1 MEKEDIL
8 CGRLFIS
15 GKEGPPGPKGDPF
28 TYNDFTPEQLE
39 NLKGPKGDTGPIGPQ
54 GPQGEVGPKGPQGP
68 KGEPFTYDDFTPEQL
83 NKLKGPKGDTGP
95 VGPKGEQGPKGD
107 TGPKGDKGDTGPQ
120 GIQGLTG
127 PEGPIGPQGIQG
139 PQGEKGDKG
148 DTGSSGVYIGDTQ
161 PTGDYNVWID
171 PTGSETAGLA
181 TKAELANKQDKLTAG
196 DNITI
201 DSNNVISASGG
212 GSSGGASGYAFS
224 STQTLTDEDKAHL
237 KEIISNKEIN
247 MVIDDLTV
255 VRKLNIGNK
264 RAFVVINY
272 NGATSN
278 QVLIYA
284 IDINS
289 SFEIISSKFSLFMSY
304 YLVGNSSATNG
315 DIITS
320 ENLSQYISFWNATTD
335 NSYSDLYNAKELM
348 IKLEM
353 SAGGFVFFY
362 GYFPEGLG
370 NNREFFLLPNST
382 SVSDGYFQY
391 NGSSIEIY
399 NTSYSINTI
408 YYKT

>member
-28 TYNDFTPEQLE
+28 TYDDFTPEQLE
-39 NLKGPKGDTGPIGPQ
+39 GLKGPKGDTGPQGPI
-54 GPQGEVGPKGPQGP
+54 GPQGEVGPRGPQGP
-68 KGEPFTYDDFTPEQL
+68 KGDPFTYNDFTPEQL

-148 DTGSSGVYIGDTQ
+148 DTGSSGVYIGDTE
-161 PTGDYNVWID
+161 PIGDYNVWID
-171 PTGSETAGLA
+171 PNGSETAGLA

-196 DNITI
+196 TNITI

-255 VRKLNIGNK
+255 VRKLYIGNK
-264 RAFVVINY
+264 RGFVVINY

-278 QVLIYA
+278 QVLVYTV
-284 IDINS
+284 DYNS
-289 SFEIISSKFSLFMSY
+289 SGNITSDTFALFMSY
-304 YLVGNSSATNG
+304 YLAGNSSALSG

-320 ENLSQYISFWNATTD
+320 ENLSQYISHWNATTD
-335 NSYSDLYNAKELM
+335 TSYSDLYNAKELM

-382 SVSDGYFQY
+382 SVSNGYFQY

-399 NTSYSINTI
+399 NTQYSINTI

>member
-28 TYNDFTPEQLE
+28 TYEDFTPEQLE
-39 NLKGPKGDTGPIGPQ
+39 NLKGPKGDIGPVGPQ

-68 KGEPFTYDDFTPEQL
+68 KGDPFTYNDFTPEQL

-148 DTGSSGVYIGDTQ
+148 DTGSSGVYIGDTE

-171 PTGSETAGLA
+171 PNGSETAGLA

-196 DNITI
+196 TNITI

-237 KEIISNKEIN
+237 KEIILNEEIN

-255 VRKLNIGNK
+255 VRKLSIGNK
-264 RAFVVINY
+264 RGFVVINY

-278 QVLIYA
+278 QVLIYTV
-284 IDINS
+284 DYNS
-289 SFEIISSKFSLFMSY
+289 SGNITSDTFALFMSY
-304 YLVGNSSATNG
+304 YLAGNSSALSG

-320 ENLSQYISFWNATTD
+320 ENLSQYISPWNATTD
-335 NSYSDLYNAKELM
+335 TSYSDLYNAKELM

-399 NTSYSINTI
+399 NTQYSINTI

>member
-28 TYNDFTPEQLE
+28 TYDDFTPEQLE
-39 NLKGPKGDTGPIGPQ
+39 GLKGPKGDTGPV
-54 GPQGEVGPKGPQGP
+54 GPQGEVGPKGPTGP
-68 KGEPFTYDDFTPEQL
+68 KGDPFTYDDFTPEQL

-95 VGPKGEQGPKGD
+95 RGEQGQQGIQGPKGD
-107 TGPKGDKGDTGPQ
+107 VGPIGPQGPIGETGPQ
-120 GIQGLTG
+120 GEQG
-127 PEGPIGPQGIQG
+127 PQGPIGPQGIQG

-148 DTGSSGVYIGDTQ
+148 DTGSSGVYIGDTE

-171 PTGSETAGLA
+171 PNGSETAGLA

-196 DNITI
+196 TNITI

-212 GSSGGASGYAFS
+212 GSSGGVSGYAFI

-237 KEIISNKEIN
+237 KEIILNEEIN
-247 MVIDDLTV
+247 MVIDGLTV

-264 RAFVVINY
+264 KAFVVINY
-272 NGATSN
+272 NGAASN

-284 IDINS
+284 IDINN

-304 YLVGNSSATNG
+304 YLVGNSSVLNG

-320 ENLSQYISFWNATTD
+320 ENLSQYVSPWNTTTD
-335 NSYSDLYNAKELM
+335 SSYSDLYNAKELM
-348 IKLEM
+348 IKFETNI
-353 SAGGFVFFY
+353 GGFVFFY

-370 NNREFFLLPNST
+370 SNREFFLLPNST
-382 SVSDGYFQY
+382 SVSNGYFQY

-399 NTSYSINTI
+399 NTPYSINTI

>member
-28 TYNDFTPEQLE
+28 TYDDFTPEQLE
-39 NLKGPKGDTGPIGPQ
+39 NLKGPKGDTGPVGPQ
-54 GPQGEVGPKGPQGP
+54 G
-68 KGEPFTYDDFTPEQL
+68 L
-83 NKLKGPKGDTGP
+83 TGP
-95 VGPKGEQGPKGD
+95 QGPKGD
-107 TGPKGDKGDTGPQ
+107 TGPQGLTGEQGPKGDKGDVGPQGPQ

-148 DTGSSGVYIGDTQ
+148 DTGSSGVYIGDTE

-171 PTGSETAGLA
+171 PTGSETAGLV
-181 TKAELANKQDKLTAG
+181 TQAELANKQDKLTAG
-196 DNITI
+196 TNITI

>member
-1 MEKEDIL
+1 MNIDIL
-8 CGRLFIS
+8 KIRDQET
-15 GKEGPPGPKGDPF
+15 KEWKIIPAI
-28 TYNDFTPEQLE
+28 
-39 NLKGPKGDTGPIGPQ
+39 KGDT
-54 GPQGEVGPKGPQGP
+54 
-68 KGEPFTYDDFTPEQL
+68 
-83 NKLKGPKGDTGP
+83 
-95 VGPKGEQGPKGD
+95 
-107 TGPKGDKGDTGPQ
+107 
-120 GIQGLTG
+120 
-127 PEGPIGPQGIQG
+127 G

-148 DTGSSGVYIGDTQ
+148 DTGSSGVYIGDTE

-171 PTGSETAGLA
+171 PNGSETAGLA

-196 DNITI
+196 TNITI

-255 VRKLNIGNK
+255 VRKLYIGNK
-264 RAFVVINY
+264 RGFVVINY

-278 QVLIYA
+278 QVLIYTV
-284 IDINS
+284 DYNS
-289 SFEIISSKFSLFMSY
+289 SGNITSDTFALFMSY
-304 YLVGNSSATNG
+304 YLAGNSSALSG

-320 ENLSQYISFWNATTD
+320 ENLSQYISPWNATTD
-335 NSYSDLYNAKELM
+335 TSYSDLYNAKELM

-362 GYFPEGLG
+362 GYFPEALG

-399 NTSYSINTI
+399 NTQYSINTI

>member
-8 CGRLFIS
+8 CGRIFIS
-15 GKEGPPGPKGDPF
+15 GKEGPPGPKGEPF
-28 TYNDFTPEQLE
+28 TYEDFTPEQLE
-39 NLKGPKGDTGPIGPQ
+39 G
-54 GPQGEVGPKGPQGP
+54 
-68 KGEPFTYDDFTPEQL
+68 
-83 NKLKGPKGDTGP
+83 LKGPKGDTGP
-95 VGPKGEQGPKGD
+95 VGPQGLTGPQGPKGD
-107 TGPKGDKGDTGPQ
+107 TGPQGLTGEQGPKGDKGDTGPQ
-120 GIQGLTG
+120 GPQGIQGLTG
-127 PEGPIGPQGIQG
+127 PEGSIGPQGIQG

-148 DTGSSGVYIGDTQ
+148 DTGSSGVYIGDTE

-181 TKAELANKQDKLTAG
+181 TKAELASKQDKLTAG

-212 GSSGGASGYAFS
+212 GGSGGASGYAFS

-348 IKLEM
+348 IKLEK

>member
-15 GKEGPPGPKGDPF
+15 GKEGPPGP
-28 TYNDFTPEQLE
+28 
-39 NLKGPKGDTGPIGPQ
+39 I
-54 GPQGEVGPKGPQGP
+54 GPQGEVGPQGPQGP

-95 VGPKGEQGPKGD
+95 RGEQGPQGIQGPKGDIGPIGPQGPQGIKGDKGDIGPQGEQGEQGLTGEQGPKGD
-107 TGPKGDKGDTGPQ
+107 TGP
-120 GIQGLTG
+120 
-127 PEGPIGPQGIQG
+127 
-139 PQGEKGDKG
+139 QGEKGK
-148 DTGSSGVYIGDTQ
+148 DTVWMGSEEPSA
-161 PTGDYNVWID
+161 DYNIWID
-171 PTGSETAGLA
+171 PNGTSTDELA
-181 TKAELANKQDKLTAG
+181 TKKDLENKQDKLTAG
-196 DNITI
+196 ANITI

-237 KEIISNKEIN
+237 KEIILNEEIN

-255 VRKLNIGNK
+255 VRKLSIGNK
-264 RAFVVINY
+264 RGFVVINY

-278 QVLIYA
+278 QVLIYTV
-284 IDINS
+284 DYNS
-289 SFEIISSKFSLFMSY
+289 SGNITSDTFALFMSY
-304 YLVGNSSATNG
+304 YLAGNSSALSG

-320 ENLSQYISFWNATTD
+320 ENLSQYISPWNATTD
-335 NSYSDLYNAKELM
+335 TSYSDLYNAKELM

-382 SVSDGYFQY
+382 SVAQGYFQY

>member
-28 TYNDFTPEQLE
+28 TYDDFTPEQLE
-39 NLKGPKGDTGPIGPQ
+39 NLKGPKGDTGPVGPQ
-54 GPQGEVGPKGPQGP
+54 G
-68 KGEPFTYDDFTPEQL
+68 L
-83 NKLKGPKGDTGP
+83 TGP
-95 VGPKGEQGPKGD
+95 QGPKGD
-107 TGPKGDKGDTGPQ
+107 TGPEGLTGEQGPKGDKGDVGPQGPQ

-148 DTGSSGVYIGDTQ
+148 DTGSSGVYIGDTE
-161 PTGDYNVWID
+161 PIGDYNVWID
-171 PTGSETAGLA
+171 PTGSETAGLV
-181 TKAELANKQDKLTAG
+181 TQAELANKQDKLTAG

>member
-28 TYNDFTPEQLE
+28 TYEDFTPEQLE
-39 NLKGPKGDTGPIGPQ
+39 G
-54 GPQGEVGPKGPQGP
+54 
-68 KGEPFTYDDFTPEQL
+68 
-83 NKLKGPKGDTGP
+83 LKGPKGDTGP
-95 VGPKGEQGPKGD
+95 VGPQGLTGPQGPKGD
-107 TGPKGDKGDTGPQ
+107 TGPQGLTGEQGPKGDKGDVGPQGPQ

-148 DTGSSGVYIGDTQ
+148 DTGSSGVYIGDTE
-161 PTGDYNVWID
+161 PIGDYNVWID
-171 PTGSETAGLA
+171 PTGSETAGLV
-181 TKAELANKQDKLTAG
+181 TQAELANKQDKLTAG
-196 DNITI
+196 TNITI

-255 VRKLNIGNK
+255 VRKLYIGNK
-264 RAFVVINY
+264 RGFVVINY

-278 QVLIYA
+278 QVLIYTV
-284 IDINS
+284 DYNS
-289 SFEIISSKFSLFMSY
+289 SGNITSDTFALFMSY
-304 YLVGNSSATNG
+304 YLAGNSSALSG

-320 ENLSQYISFWNATTD
+320 ENLSQYLSPWNATTD
-335 NSYSDLYNAKELM
+335 TSYSDLYNAKELM
-348 IKLEM
+348 IKLEK

-399 NTSYSINTI
+399 NTQYSINTI

>member
-15 GKEGPPGPKGDPF
+15 GKEGPPGP
-28 TYNDFTPEQLE
+28 
-39 NLKGPKGDTGPIGPQ
+39 I
-54 GPQGEVGPKGPQGP
+54 GPQGEVGPQGPQGP

-95 VGPKGEQGPKGD
+95 KGEQ
-107 TGPKGDKGDTGPQ
+107 
-120 GIQGLTG
+120 
-127 PEGPIGPQGIQG
+127 GPQGIQG
-139 PQGEKGDKG
+139 PQGEVGPIGPQGPQGIKGDKG
-148 DTGSSGVYIGDTQ
+148 DTGSQGPQGEQGLTGEQGPKGDIGPQGEKGKDTVWMGSEE
-161 PTGDYNVWID
+161 PSADYNIWID
-171 PTGSETAGLA
+171 PNGTSTDELA
-181 TKAELANKQDKLTAG
+181 TKKDLESKQDKLTAG
-196 DNITI
+196 ANITI

-320 ENLSQYISFWNATTD
+320 ENLSQYLSPWNATTD
-335 NSYSDLYNAKELM
+335 TSYSDLYNAKELM

>member
-1 MEKEDIL
+1 MPEKYL
-8 CGRLFIS
+8 
-15 GKEGPPGPKGDPF
+15 
-28 TYNDFTPEQLE
+28 
-39 NLKGPKGDTGPIGPQ
+39 
-54 GPQGEVGPKGPQGP
+54 
-68 KGEPFTYDDFTPEQL
+68 
-83 NKLKGPKGDTGP
+83 
-95 VGPKGEQGPKGD
+95 
-107 TGPKGDKGDTGPQ
+107 DKN
-120 GIQGLTG
+120 GLTHLWSKI
-127 PEGPIGPQGIQG
+127 PKEQVWV
-139 PQGEKGDKG
+139 
-148 DTGSSGVYIGDTQ
+148 GSEE
-161 PTGDYNVWID
+161 PTGDQTVWID
-171 PTGSETAGLA
+171 PTGSETAGLV
-181 TKAELANKQDKLTAG
+181 TQAELANKQDKLTAG

-320 ENLSQYISFWNATTD
+320 ENLSQYLSPWNATTD
-335 NSYSDLYNAKELM
+335 TSYSDLYNAKELM

>member
-28 TYNDFTPEQLE
+28 TYDDFTPEQLQ
-39 NLKGPKGDTGPIGPQ
+39 NLKGPKGDTGPVGPI

-68 KGEPFTYDDFTPEQL
+68 KGDPFTYNDFTPEQL
-83 NKLKGPKGDTGP
+83 NKLKGPKGDAGP

-120 GIQGLTG
+120 GIQGLIG

-148 DTGSSGVYIGDTQ
+148 DTGSSGVYIGDTE
-161 PTGDYNVWID
+161 PIGDYNVWID
-171 PTGSETAGLA
+171 PNGSETTGLV
-181 TKAELANKQDKLTAG
+181 TQAELANKQDKLTAG

-255 VRKLNIGNK
+255 VRKLYIGNK
-264 RAFVVINY
+264 RGFVVINY

-278 QVLIYA
+278 QVLIYTV
-284 IDINS
+284 DYNS
-289 SFEIISSKFSLFMSY
+289 SGNITSDTFALFMSY
-304 YLVGNSSATNG
+304 YLAGNSSALSG

-320 ENLSQYISFWNATTD
+320 ENLSQYISPWNATTD
-335 NSYSDLYNAKELM
+335 TSYSDLYNAKELM

-382 SVSDGYFQY
+382 SVSNGYFQY

>member
-28 TYNDFTPEQLE
+28 TYDDFTPEQLE

-54 GPQGEVGPKGPQGP
+54 G
-68 KGEPFTYDDFTPEQL
+68 L
-83 NKLKGPKGDTGP
+83 TGP
-95 VGPKGEQGPKGD
+95 QGPKGD
-107 TGPKGDKGDTGPQ
+107 TGPQGLTGEQGPKGDKGDTGPQGPQ

-148 DTGSSGVYIGDTQ
+148 DTGSSGVYIGDTE
-161 PTGDYNVWID
+161 PIGDYNVWID
-171 PTGSETAGLA
+171 PNGSETAGLA

-196 DNITI
+196 TNITI
-201 DSNNVISASGG
+201 DSNNVISATGG

-237 KEIISNKEIN
+237 KEIILNEEIN

-255 VRKLNIGNK
+255 VRKLYIGNK
-264 RAFVVINY
+264 RGFVVINY

-278 QVLIYA
+278 QVFIYTV
-284 IDINS
+284 DYNS
-289 SFEIISSKFSLFMSY
+289 SGNITSDTFALFMSY
-304 YLVGNSSATNG
+304 YLAGNSSALSG

>member
-28 TYNDFTPEQLE
+28 TYEDFTPEQLE
-39 NLKGPKGDTGPIGPQ
+39 GLKGPKGDTGPVGPQ

-68 KGEPFTYDDFTPEQL
+68 KGDPFTYNDFTPEQL
-83 NKLKGPKGDTGP
+83 NKLKGPKGDAGP

-148 DTGSSGVYIGDTQ
+148 DTGSSGVYIGDTE

-171 PTGSETAGLA
+171 PNGSETAGLA

-196 DNITI
+196 ANITI

-212 GSSGGASGYAFS
+212 GSSGGTSGYAFS

-255 VRKLNIGNK
+255 VRKLYIGNK
-264 RAFVVINY
+264 RGFVVINY

-278 QVLIYA
+278 QVLIYTV
-284 IDINS
+284 DYNS
-289 SFEIISSKFSLFMSY
+289 SGNITSDTFALFMSY
-304 YLVGNSSATNG
+304 YLAGNSSALSG

-320 ENLSQYISFWNATTD
+320 ENLSQYISPWNATTD
-335 NSYSDLYNAKELM
+335 TSYSDLYNAKELM

-399 NTSYSINTI
+399 NTQYSINTI

>member
-15 GKEGPPGPKGDPF
+15 GKEGPPGP
-28 TYNDFTPEQLE
+28 
-39 NLKGPKGDTGPIGPQ
+39 I
-54 GPQGEVGPKGPQGP
+54 GPQGEVGPQGPQGP

-95 VGPKGEQGPKGD
+95 KGEQ
-107 TGPKGDKGDTGPQ
+107 
-120 GIQGLTG
+120 
-127 PEGPIGPQGIQG
+127 GPQGIQG
-139 PQGEKGDKG
+139 PQGEVGPIGPQGPQGIKGDKG
-148 DTGSSGVYIGDTQ
+148 DTGSQGPQGEQGLTGEQGQKGDIGPQGEKGKDTVWMGSEE
-161 PTGDYNVWID
+161 PSADYNIWID
-171 PTGSETAGLA
+171 PNGTSTDELA
-181 TKAELANKQDKLTAG
+181 TKKDLESKQDKLTAG
-196 DNITI
+196 TNITI

-320 ENLSQYISFWNATTD
+320 ENLSQYLSPWNATTD
-335 NSYSDLYNAKELM
+335 TSYSDLYNAKELM